1 MRRFLNTSE
10 VRDSNAAPQTSMVR
24 LFFLGEWQRAPV
36 MRCPGQQGFVAGVKI
51 PQISGARH
59 HTSTCGGRTGARHG
73 HGRPREPRAGR
84 QAALAQVDAHA
95 LPSLKGANGQVKQ
108 SNCDNSKTTGSW
120 LDEQV
125 LLNGGVGAL
134 STLCLV
140 RAPATCSAPWPRP
153 CPAVVHGRFKLS
165 ARVAKS
171 GFYCSFS

>member
-1 MRRFLNTSE
+1 M
-10 VRDSNAAPQTSMVR
+10 
-24 LFFLGEWQRAPV
+24 
-36 MRCPGQQGFVAGVKI
+36 KI
-51 PQISGARH
+51 PQISGVRH

-84 QAALAQVDAHA
+84 QAAIALVDAHA

-140 RAPATCSAPWPRP
+140 RAPATCSAPWPR
-153 CPAVVHGRFKLS
+153 HGQSRNRDFTAHL
-165 ARVAKS
+165 ARIKS
-171 GFYCSFS
+171 KDPGLAGDGSCRVSEKSPDESTRRTASPFATITARTPTKRGRRLGHVPLIRLA